1 VQNYTQDESCTIPG
15 RRRRNNILIF
25 SFKIAQLNGTKLRTK
40 MMIVKRKFRFV
51 QIELILLG
59 EMLKR

>member
-1 VQNYTQDESCTIPG
+1 MFELYKIQFFHF
-15 RRRRNNILIF
+15 LIF

-59 EMLKR
+59 EMLKW